1 MASELRVDTLKD
13 SSGNNSV
20 GMAYVSG
27 GSAKV
32 WLYAQQRTA
41 TVEVKE
47 SFNVSSWSDDNT
59 GSSTTTFT
67 NAMSSAQFNV
77 TASNA
82 YDSNSSG
89 SGGVG
94 SDEAWPNSSST
105 VKHDTFF
112 GNSTEYDCDF
122 VFQTI
127 HGDLA

>member
-1 MASELRVDTLKD
+1 MSTLKAD
-13 SSGNNSV
+13 TIVAADGSSPV
-20 GMAYVSG
+20 TLTKQ
-27 GSAKV
+27 SAAKA

-41 TVEVKE
+41 TVEVKQ
-47 SFNVSSWSDDNT
+47 SFNISSWSDDNT

-67 NAMSSAQFNV
+67 NAMSSAQFNI

>member
-20 GMAYVSG
+20 GMSYVAE

-41 TVEVKE
+41 TVEVKQ
-47 SFNVSSWSDDNT
+47 SFNVSSWSDDNA

-67 NAMSSAQFNV
+67 NAMSSAEFNI

-82 YDSNSSG
+82 FDSTASG

-94 SDEAWPNSSST
+94 SDEVWITSSST
-105 VKHDTFF
+105 IKHDTFF
-112 GNSTEYDCDF
+112 GNGTEYDCDF